1 VAVKKPAKLA
11 DVARAA
17 GVSQGTASNA
27 FNRPELVRLEVRTR
41 VADAARELVYS
52 GPDPKG
58 KLLRA
63 GKVNAIG
70 VVVHERLG
78 VFLDDPNDVMLLAGI
93 AQVCDEMGAGMA
105 LISAYPEDETPAW
118 SIKSALVD
126 GFIIFCLESGD
137 RLIEE
142 TRKRNLPFVAVD
154 IDAEAG
160 VSTVAADDYGG
171 ARMAAEHLA
180 ALGHRRFAALS
191 LELSGDGHFGP
202 VSAARRRAARY
213 STSRARLA
221 GWSDAFAAVGVE
233 MDSVPIMEVLNDRAS
248 ARQATTELIAAN
260 PDVTAILAMSDVMA
274 LGGLD
279 CAHAM
284 GIAVPDRLSIVGF
297 DDIPQASATVPPLT
311 TVRQPTRAKGRL
323 AAEMMFERGPPRR
336 EVLPVELVVRESTAP
351 PFR

>member
-1 VAVKKPAKLA
+1 MKKPAKLA

-17 GVSQGTASNA
+17 GVSQGTASNV
-27 FNRPELVRLEVRTR
+27 FNRPELVRLEVRTK
-41 VADAARELVYS
+41 VADAARQLGYG

-78 VFLDDPNDVMLLAGI
+78 VFLDDPSNVIMLAGI
-93 AQVCDEMGAGMA
+93 GEVCDHKGAGMA

-118 SIKSALVD
+118 SIKSAVVD
-126 GFIIFCLESGD
+126 GFIVFCLESGD

-142 TRKRNLPFVAVD
+142 TRKRNLPFVA
-154 IDAEAG
+154 IDFDAG
-160 VSTVAADDYGG
+160 ADVSTVAADDYGG
-171 ARMAAEHLA
+171 ARMAAEHLV

-202 VSAARRRAARY
+202 VDAERRRAARY
-213 STSRARLA
+213 STTRARLG
-221 GWSDAFAAVGVE
+221 GWTDALAAVGVD
-233 MDSVPIMEVLNDRAS
+233 MDSVPIMEVLNDRGS
-248 ARQATTELIAAN
+248 ARQAAGELIAAN
-260 PDVTAILAMSDVMA
+260 PQVTAILTMSDVMA
-274 LGGLD
+274 LGALD

-284 GIAVPDRLSIVGF
+284 GIVVPDRLSIIGF
-297 DDIPQASATVPPLT
+297 DDIPQVSAAAPPLT

-323 AAEMMFERGPPRR
+323 AAELMFDRGPPRR
-336 EVLPVELVVRESTAP
+336 EILPVELVVRESTAP
-351 PFR
+351 PRFR